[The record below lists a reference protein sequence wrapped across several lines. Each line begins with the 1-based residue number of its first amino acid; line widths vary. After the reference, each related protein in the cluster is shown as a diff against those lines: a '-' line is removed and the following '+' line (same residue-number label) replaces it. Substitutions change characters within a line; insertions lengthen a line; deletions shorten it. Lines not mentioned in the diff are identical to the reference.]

1 MKTLFSKIIGL
12 FVLVGSLQAQT
23 IYTVDNNPGAIGGAN
38 TYTGATALQD
48 AIADAAIVAGDIIHV
63 TRSSIDY
70 GAITIDRQLNI
81 FGIGLNPDTDGSERS
96 EVSIVNITEPAA
108 TGTRIS
114 GLHITTILNLGG
126 TAGALNNLLIENS
139 KIFRIQHTTNTTT
152 LTNLIIRNNVIG
164 SGANA
169 GTEEIIDLIQD
180 YHANVIIANNVIYTK
195 DNNVDGA
202 ITANN
207 GTSVEN
213 NLFIGGDSNDDVFE
227 NFHGNTVKNN
237 IFIGMGVNKTSGIS
251 NNTFENNLSTNC
263 GGGAR
268 CLFPSTNGNTKA
280 NNLENVNPLMA
291 NVPSGY
297 TIDFSTFNPTLN
309 TVTPSPA
316 IGAGEGGTDMGVFG
330 GAAPMKLD
338 GTLIPLIQSLTLP
351 SLILKGTDLP
361 VQIKAT
367 GN

>member
-1 MKTLFSKIIGL
+1 MKNQF
-12 FVLVGSLQAQT
+12 LVIAVCLILKGGLQAQT

-48 AIADAAIVAGDIIHV
+48 AIADPTIVAGDIIHV

-96 EVSIVNITEPAA
+96 EVSTVNITEPAA

-114 GLHITTILNLGG
+114 GLHITTLLNLGG
-126 TAGALNNLLIENS
+126 TAGALNNLLLENS
-139 KIFRIQHTTNTTT
+139 NIFRIQHTTNTTT

-164 SGANA
+164 SGANG
-169 GTEEIIDLIQD
+169 GTDETIDLIPD
-180 YHANVIIANNVIYTK
+180 FHANVIIANNVIYTK
-195 DNNVDGA
+195 TSNAEGA

-213 NLFIGGDSNDDVFE
+213 NLFIGGDPNDAAFE
-227 NFHGNTVKNN
+227 NFNGNTVKNN
-237 IFIGMGVNKTSGIS
+237 IFNGMLVFGVVGIA
-251 NNTFENNLSTNC
+251 NNTFENNLSFNC
-263 GGGAR
+263 GGGIG
-268 CLFPSTNGNTKA
+268 CFFPSTNGNTKA
-280 NNLENVNPLMA
+280 GNLENIDPLMA
-291 NVPSGY
+291 NVPSNYG
-297 TIDFSTFNPTLN
+297 IDFATFNPTLN

-338 GTLIPLIQSLTLP
+338 GTLIPLIQALTLP

-361 VQIKAT
+361 VQIQAT